1 MTLFPAAG
9 TCEYS
14 VIGLV
19 IMHTSSSV
27 SAPQREGVAAL
38 RTAVEPS
45 RRVRLES
52 IDLVRGAIMVL
63 MALDHTR
70 DFFGLP
76 GDPTNLATASV
87 PLFFTRW
94 ITHFCAPGFFFLMG
108 TGAFLAGRRRSPGE
122 LSRFLVTRGL
132 WLIFLDLVVLRCLS
146 YQFNA
151 DYRVT
156 MLLVLWALGGALIAL
171 AVVIRLPTGVIA
183 AIGGVMIAGHN
194 LLDGVRSAS
203 PAWRILHAPGVVFAS
218 SGHVVFAAYVLVP
231 WMGVTMVGYAIGTV
245 YSWPPERRESLLVRL
260 GLLLTAAFF
269 VVRGLNVY
277 GDPAP
282 WTGQRTPLFTALS
295 FLNTTKY
302 PPSLSFLLMTLGPLI
317 VALAF
322 AERRSARALV
332 VYGRVPLFYFCIHFF
347 VLHALAVVVCL
358 QRYGSAHWMFESPDL
373 AHYPYS
379 APPGWGLPLP
389 IVYLVWVSVV
399 VAVYPLCRWFAGV
412 KARSTAAWVSY
423 L

>member
-1 MTLFPAAG
+1 MILPTVTHASSPVPARG
-9 TCEYS
+9 S
-14 VIGLV
+14 
-19 IMHTSSSV
+19 
-27 SAPQREGVAAL
+27 EGVAAL
-38 RTAVEPS
+38 RAATEPS

-76 GDPTNLATASV
+76 GNPTNLATASA

-122 LSRFLVTRGL
+122 LSRLLVTRGL
-132 WLIFLDLVVLRCLS
+132 WLIFLDLVVLRCFS
-146 YQFNA
+146 YQFNF

-156 MLLVLWALGGALIAL
+156 MLIVLWALGWALIAL
-171 AVVIRLPTGVIA
+171 AVVVRLSTRTIA

-194 LLDGVRSAS
+194 LLDGVQSAN
-203 PAWRILHAPGVVFAS
+203 PFWRILHAPGVVFAS
-218 SGHVVFAAYVLVP
+218 SEHVVFAAYTLVP
-231 WMGVTMVGYAIGTV
+231 WMGVTMMGYAIGTV
-245 YSWPPERRESLLVRL
+245 YTWPAARRQRFLARL
-260 GLLLTAAFF
+260 GLLIAIAFL
-269 VVRGLNVY
+269 VVRGLNIY

-282 WTGQRTPLFTALS
+282 WTHQRTAFFTVLS
-295 FLNTTKY
+295 FFNTTKY
-302 PPSLSFLLMTLGPLI
+302 PPSLSFLLMTLGPVLL
-317 VALAF
+317 ALAST
-322 AERRSARALV
+322 ERATSRVLA
-332 VYGRVPLFYFCIHFF
+332 VYGRVPLFYYMVHFF
-347 VLHALAVVVCL
+347 VLHALAVIVCL
-358 QRYGSAHWMFESPDL
+358 MRYGSAHWMFESPDL
-373 AHYPYS
+373 AHYPFA
-379 APPGWGLPLP
+379 APPGWGFPLP
-389 IVYLVWVSVV
+389 IVYLVWMSVV

>member
-1 MTLFPAAG
+1 
-9 TCEYS
+9 
-14 VIGLV
+14 
-19 IMHTSSSV
+19 
-27 SAPQREGVAAL
+27 
-38 RTAVEPS
+38 
-45 RRVRLES
+45 
-52 IDLVRGAIMVL
+52 
-63 MALDHTR
+63 
-70 DFFGLP
+70 
-76 GDPTNLATASV
+76 V